1 MDPEL
6 AVEPQGQTVA
16 AVAFLDVVVS
26 IATLAVMDTVIA
38 SGSSMVV
45 VVQMPLVGVHILI
58 ELDTRM
64 DSDTDSYPSFG
75 IVAAS

>member
-6 AVEPQGQTVA
+6 AVEPQGQTA

-26 IATLAVMDTVIA
+26 IATLAVMDTAIA

-45 VVQMPLVGVHILI
+45 VVQTPLVGVHILI
-58 ELDTRM
+58 ELDIHM
-64 DSDTDSYPSFG
+64 DSDTDSCPSFG